1 MNLIYAQMF
10 VFSREWMYL
19 RTIGRRFTQMIAYFL
34 VMNSKRCTENEPLK
48 SFFLFFFVLQDDP
61 DRTASVIHDNL
72 YWTGNTNSV
81 RMLNNKSVNL
91 NNSSASLFGTVVV
104 KFTTHQLAYWRCLV
118 ILPCYP
124 YLLFLFC
131 MKYWKVK
138 FDLSHRINQG
148 HPTTECFQIR
158 QTFL

>member
-1 MNLIYAQMF
+1 
-10 VFSREWMYL
+10 MYL
-19 RTIGRRFTQMIAYFL
+19 RTIGRRLTQMIAYFL
-34 VMNSKRCTENEPLK
+34 VMNSKRCTENQPLK
-48 SFFLFFFVLQDDP
+48 SYYCSFFVFVLQDDP

-72 YWTGNTNSV
+72 YWTGNTTSV
-81 RMLNNKSVNL
+81 RMLNNKSINL

-104 KFTTHQLAYWRCLV
+104 KFGTYQLAYLRCLV
-118 ILPCYP
+118 ILPRYS
-124 YLLFLFC
+124 YFLFLLC

-158 QTFL
+158 QKFV